1 MEQKDIDKIRER
13 LIKERENRIP
23 NTIKWLEG
31 MKPFTEDCIPEPPIL
46 EKDLYEKYVIP
57 NFIRCGAIPKD
68 KLVVGH
74 TYLGNCRN
82 ASKAVWKENGVFE
95 YQRTKFGDTYP
106 EEINHFQD
114 DDGYDVFVPIKDL
127 TQEQ

>member
-1 MEQKDIDKIRER
+1 MTREDIEKINDKLR
-13 LIKERENRIP
+13 KERENRIP
-23 NTIKWLEG
+23 NTIKWLKE

-46 EKDLYEKYVIP
+46 EKGLYDKYVIP

-68 KLVVGH
+68 KLIVGH
-74 TYLGNCRN
+74 TYLGSCRN
-82 ASKAVWKENGVFE
+82 ASEAVWKENGVFE
-95 YQRTKFGDTYP
+95 YQRTKFGVTYP

-127 TQEQ
+127 TQE